1 MSRIDK
7 AKQETVYRLGLIKY
21 HITLIHTQFSATES
35 HRLLHWVQGAVQ
47 SHQIFAVRQ
56 RFREFSRMV
65 NRKSHKAKSISK
77 TTNYFNLYI
86 LPNPKMLITGNQ
98 IISFF
103 QDVNQMGLGNR
114 TRIFLQEEDITTV
127 GYLVDFTE
135 DKIWSQV
142 IENFKRPPHLAPFHI
157 AEKLLMRLKVTA
169 VSISYYEWTSCPLN
183 AGNIKWDPHSKNF
196 SV

>member
-1 MSRIDK
+1 
-7 AKQETVYRLGLIKY
+7 
-21 HITLIHTQFSATES
+21 
-35 HRLLHWVQGAVQ
+35 
-47 SHQIFAVRQ
+47 
-56 RFREFSRMV
+56 MV

-135 DKIWSQV
+135 DKI
-142 IENFKRPPHLAPFHI
+142 
-157 AEKLLMRLKVTA
+157 
-169 VSISYYEWTSCPLN
+169 
-183 AGNIKWDPHSKNF
+183 
-196 SV
+196 